1 VAHFIDARF
10 QGMAA
15 SKVQRDFNVEDIVEG
30 PRVYVRR
37 QVYYTGHATT
47 TYSVEQAS
55 TIIDYIGSKTGCD
68 HCLPFALRLVEGGE
82 MISIAEGNVPEVVT
96 YMLYSVYCWWHIP
109 VLTL

>member
-1 VAHFIDARF
+1 
-10 QGMAA
+10 MAS

-30 PRVYVRR
+30 PRVHVRR
-37 QVYYTGHATT
+37 QVYYTGYATT

-82 MISIAEGNVPEVVT
+82 MISIAEGT
-96 YMLYSVYCWWHIP
+96 MIWLITSKMHCVYFFRF
-109 VLTL
+109 VLT